1 MYSFFLQ
8 KIIDVVI
15 DNEAAPAA
23 ANIEVTPDHELIE
36 YIIKRIRNQTHNNTI
51 INDSLLA
58 EVSKLTANAA
68 QNSVANWTPNT
79 TSPLISPKRIYA
91 KIKKMEIPRQRDE
104 FLLWYR
110 TYLEQLFVL
119 EQPSGSGCSSNT
131 NAKQDIDPDTL
142 NKKQLK
148 KRIRAQSHSQDSN
161 NDADLAEADQKKVT
175 VNGDTECENNENPDE
190 EANGAAATEEAQNKS
205 SDQSQI
211 N

>member
-1 MYSFFLQ
+1 MYFFIQQILE
-8 KIIDVVI
+8 VVI
-15 DNEAAPAA
+15 DNEAAPVGD
-23 ANIEVTPDHELIE
+23 NIGVTPDHELIE

-68 QNSVANWTPNT
+68 QNSASNWTPNT

-91 KIKKMEIPRQRDE
+91 KIKKMEMPRQRDE

-119 EQPSGSGCSSNT
+119 EQPSGSVGASKT
-131 NAKQDIDPDTL
+131 NANLESDSDTQS
-142 NKKQLK
+142 KKQLN
-148 KRIRAQSHSQDSN
+148 KRVRAQSHSQDSN

-175 VNGDTECENNENPDE
+175 LNGDTECENNENPEE
-190 EANGAAATEEAQNKS
+190 EANGAAATEEAPNKG
-205 SDQSQI
+205 SD
-211 N
+211 

>member
-1 MYSFFLQ
+1 
-8 KIIDVVI
+8 
-15 DNEAAPAA
+15 
-23 ANIEVTPDHELIE
+23 
-36 YIIKRIRNQTHNNTI
+36 
-51 INDSLLA
+51 
-58 EVSKLTANAA
+58 
-68 QNSVANWTPNT
+68 
-79 TSPLISPKRIYA
+79 
-91 KIKKMEIPRQRDE
+91 MEMPRQRDE

-119 EQPSGSGCSSNT
+119 EQPSGSGRSSNT

-205 SDQSQI
+205 SD
-211 N
+211 